1 MGADVAVIEMALA
14 SGLELAGGAQR
25 NDPMRATSRG
35 TGELIA
41 EAVRSGARRIIVGV
55 GGSAC
60 TDGGAGAVQVL
71 TDLPP
76 LDGSVGIEV
85 LVAVDV
91 TTRFADA
98 AKLFAPQK
106 GATPEQC
113 ALLDQRLDRLL
124 HEHRRLRGIDI
135 APVEGGGAGGGLA
148 GALAA
153 LGARIGSGFD
163 QIGRAPCRER
173 ECQSV

>member
-1 MGADVAVIEMALA
+1 MALA
-14 SGLELAGGAQR
+14 CVLGLACGAQR
-25 NDPMRATSRG
+25 DDPMRATSRG

-98 AKLFAPQK
+98 AKLFAPQ
-106 GATPEQC
+106 
-113 ALLDQRLDRLL
+113 
-124 HEHRRLRGIDI
+124 
-135 APVEGGGAGGGLA
+135 
-148 GALAA
+148 
-153 LGARIGSGFD
+153 
-163 QIGRAPCRER
+163 IGRASCRER
-173 ECQSV
+173 VCQYV

>member
-35 TGELIA
+35 NGELIA

-76 LDGSVGIEV
+76 IDGAVRIE
-85 LVAVDV
+85 
-91 TTRFADA
+91 
-98 AKLFAPQK
+98 
-106 GATPEQC
+106 G
-113 ALLDQRLDRLL
+113 
-124 HEHRRLRGIDI
+124 
-135 APVEGGGAGGGLA
+135 
-148 GALAA
+148 
-153 LGARIGSGFD
+153 LGADEGHPPLRTRRKSG
-163 QIGRAPCRER
+163 G
-173 ECQSV
+173 

>member
-35 TGELIA
+35 TGALIA

-98 AKLFAPQK
+98 AQLFSQEE
-106 GATPEQC
+106 GATPERC
-113 ALLDQRLDRLL
+113 APLDPRPDRLL
-124 HEHRRLRGIDI
+124 HEPRPFRGP
-135 APVEGGGAGGGLA
+135 ANP
-148 GALAA
+148 
-153 LGARIGSGFD
+153 
-163 QIGRAPCRER
+163 P
-173 ECQSV
+173 

>member
-1 MGADVAVIEMALA
+1 MRISDWSSDVCSSDL
-14 SGLELAGGAQR
+14 
-25 NDPMRATSRG
+25 
-35 TGELIA
+35 ELIA

-113 ALLDQRLDRLL
+113 ALLDQRPEDRK
-124 HEHRRLRGIDI
+124 
-135 APVEGGGAGGGLA
+135 
-148 GALAA
+148 
-153 LGARIGSGFD
+153 
-163 QIGRAPCRER
+163 
-173 ECQSV
+173 SVV

>member
-76 LDGSVGIEV
+76 LDGSVGIE
-85 LVAVDV
+85 
-91 TTRFADA
+91 
-98 AKLFAPQK
+98 
-106 GATPEQC
+106 E
-113 ALLDQRLDRLL
+113 
-124 HEHRRLRGIDI
+124 
-135 APVEGGGAGGGLA
+135 
-148 GALAA
+148 
-153 LGARIGSGFD
+153 
-163 QIGRAPCRER
+163 IGRASCRER
-173 ECQSV
+173 VCQYV

>member
-1 MGADVAVIEMALA
+1 MCM
-14 SGLELAGGAQR
+14 Q
-25 NDPMRATSRG
+25 ATSRG
-35 TGELIA
+35 PGELIA

-60 TDGGAGAVQVL
+60 TDGGGGAVQVL

-113 ALLDQRLDRLL
+113 ALPDQRLDSLL
-124 HEHRRLRGIDI
+124 DEHRRLRGIEI
-135 APVEGGGAGGGLA
+135 AHVEGGGAGGGLA

-153 LGARIGSGFD
+153 LGASIGSGFD
-163 QIGRAPCRER
+163 LIADELRLADPIAKADLVETGEER
-173 ECQSV
+173 NR

>member
-1 MGADVAVIEMALA
+1 MRISDWSSDVCSSDL
-14 SGLELAGGAQR
+14 
-25 NDPMRATSRG
+25 
-35 TGELIA
+35 ELIA

-106 GATPEQC
+106 GATPDQF
-113 ALLDQRLDRLL
+113 ALLDPPLDRLL
-124 HEHRRLRGIDI
+124 HEHTRLRGTDI
-135 APVEGGGAGGGLA
+135 PPVAGGSAGGGLA
-148 GALAA
+148 AALAPP
-153 LGARIGSGFD
+153 GPRPG
-163 QIGRAPCRER
+163 PC
-173 ECQSV
+173 

>member
-1 MGADVAVIEMALA
+1 MGLAGGIEV
-14 SGLELAGGAQR
+14 AGGAQR
-25 NDPMRATSRG
+25 NDPVRSTSRG

-98 AKLFAPQK
+98 AKLFAPQQ
-106 GATPEQC
+106 GATPAQC
-113 ALLDQRLDRLL
+113 ALLAQRLDRLL
-124 HEHRRLRGIDI
+124 HQPRRLRGIDT
-135 APVEGGGAGGGLA
+135 PTVERGSPGGGLA
-148 GALAA
+148 RSPTTRAA
-153 LGARIGSGFD
+153 
-163 QIGRAPCRER
+163 GREK
-173 ECQSV
+173 